1 MCQANDYFSLCDYCI
16 PNCRHQQDFTPEDI
30 YPWSFHDEILIH
42 NSAIFQPV
50 IFNPIKTRLHNTDH
64 TIRTR
69 EYKDYSN
76 HWKKPRKRERGGQLE
91 ANSFNLI
98 ALLHWNKQSDIE
110 HISSSNE
117 ELLESEGTKAIV
129 SKTRELTTTMEVNII
144 TRRGSKRR
152 SLLHITIR
160 V

>member
-1 MCQANDYFSLCDYCI
+1 MTISAYVIIAYQTADINKIS
-16 PNCRHQQDFTPEDI
+16 PPEDI
-30 YPWSFHDEILIH
+30 YPWSFHDEILTH

-98 ALLHWNKQSDIE
+98 ALLH
-110 HISSSNE
+110 
-117 ELLESEGTKAIV
+117 
-129 SKTRELTTTMEVNII
+129 
-144 TRRGSKRR
+144 
-152 SLLHITIR
+152 
-160 V
+160 